1 LPGRPYG
8 SLTCAGNAI
17 MERAARFGYPTKDAL
32 AAAAGLSNRT
42 VAALVM
48 GEYGRTNFAEGT
60 FAALEAV
67 LALERGCLRQA
78 WRDDD
83 PGLLRFAA
91 ENDAARQARRREVG
105 RLLASAGIAR
115 DPARLRS
122 AASRLRAA
130 APPGDP
136 EMADIAALAELAAAV
151 LAGDDYARDDFST
164 RLAARGGLTRRDRQ
178 AIGARARHAPPPAR
192 PAEAEDDSPPAVPR
206 VVFQPAG

>member
-1 LPGRPYG
+1 
-8 SLTCAGNAI
+8 

-42 VAALVM
+42 VSALVS

-83 PGLLRFAA
+83 PALLRPGAG
-91 ENDAARQARRREVG
+91 NDAARQARRREVA
-105 RLLASAGIAR
+105 RLLASADIAR

-130 APPGDP
+130 ASPGDP
-136 EMADIAALAELAAAV
+136 EMADLAALGELAAAV
-151 LAGDDYARDDFST
+151 LDGADYARDDFSK
-164 RLAARGGLTRRDRQ
+164 RLAARGGLTRQDRQ
-178 AIGARARHAPPPAR
+178 AIGARSRQPAPPPRAR
-192 PAEAEDDSPPAVPR
+192 EAEEDVPAAVP
-206 VVFQPAG
+206 VVRFQPAG